1 MNYKNALQER
11 GLNVENLS
19 KSLQGQI
26 TKLEADYLKITNAES
41 EELGLEELAVIED
54 AKKELQT
61 VDEQITEKILKFNPE
76 LQRRR
81 EENMSKAIATR
92 MANKENPKETPAPAP
107 KVVELAPK
115 VKNNVSVKEKLEDI
129 KKEIEEQPIIV
140 QKAVP
145 QQRQQNRQPQP
156 QQPQEDPQEFERVE
170 VVKKKR
176 NGVWFAV
183 VGISALA
190 LTWGAVN
197 IFKNNK

>member
-41 EELGLEELAVIED
+41 EELGEEELAIIED
-54 AKKELQT
+54 AKKEVET
-61 VDEQITEKILKFNPE
+61 IDKQIAEKVLKFNPM
-76 LQRRR
+76 LQKRR

-92 MANKENPKETPAPAP
+92 MANKEKETPETAP
-107 KVVELAPK
+107 KVVEQAAPK
-115 VKNNVSVKEKLEDI
+115 QNNVSVKEKLEDV

-140 QKAVP
+140 QRAVAQP
-145 QQRQQNRQPQP
+145 KQQQQSQTQPQP
-156 QQPQEDPQEFERVE
+156 QPQEQDEEFDRVE

-176 NGVWFAV
+176 NGIWFAV

>member
-1 MNYKNALQER
+1 
-11 GLNVENLS
+11 
-19 KSLQGQI
+19 LQGQI

-41 EELGLEELAVIED
+41 EELGEEELALIED
-54 AKKELQT
+54 AKKELEI
-61 VDEQITEKILKFNPE
+61 VDKQITEKVLKFNPM
-76 LQRRR
+76 LQKRR

-92 MANKENPKETPAPAP
+92 MANKEKENQAPDP
-107 KVVELAPK
+107 KVVEQAAPK
-115 VKNNVSVKEKLEDI
+115 KNNVSVKEKLEDI

-145 QQRQQNRQPQP
+145 QRQQTQPQY
-156 QQPQEDPQEFERVE
+156 QQQEEEFDRVE

-176 NGVWFAV
+176 NGIWFAV

>member
-11 GLNVENLS
+11 GINVENLS

-26 TKLEADYLKITNAES
+26 TKLEADYLKIKNAES
-41 EELGLEELAVIED
+41 EELGEEELALIED
-54 AKKELQT
+54 AKKELET
-61 VDEQITEKILKFNPE
+61 VDKQIAEKVLRFSPE
-76 LQRRR
+76 MQKRR
-81 EENMSKAIATR
+81 EENMSKAVATR
-92 MANKENPKETPAPAP
+92 MANKNQTQAPAP
-107 KVVELAPK
+107 KVVEQVAPK
-115 VKNNVSVKEKLEDI
+115 SANNLVKEKLEDI
-129 KKEIEEQPIIV
+129 KKEIEEQPLIV

-145 QQRQQNRQPQP
+145 QQKQQQQQQP
-156 QQPQEDPQEFERVE
+156 QQQQQQDEQEFDRVE

-176 NGVWFAV
+176 NGIWFAV

>member
-11 GLNVENLS
+11 GINVENLS

-26 TKLEADYLKITNAES
+26 TKLEADYLKIKNAES
-41 EELGLEELAVIED
+41 EELGEEELALIED
-54 AKKELQT
+54 AKKELET
-61 VDEQITEKILKFNPE
+61 VDKQIAEKVLKFNPE

-92 MANKENPKETPAPAP
+92 MAKKENQENQAPAP
-107 KVVELAPK
+107 KVVQLAPK
-115 VKNNVSVKEKLEDI
+115 SANNLVKEKLDNI

-140 QKAVP
+140 KKSVP
-145 QQRQQNRQPQP
+145 QRQQTQP
-156 QQPQEDPQEFERVE
+156 QQQQEQQEEQEFDRVE

-176 NGVWFAV
+176 NGIWFAV

>member
-1 MNYKNALQER
+1 MNYKNALQEK

-26 TKLEADYLKITNAES
+26 TKLEADYLKIKKAES
-41 EELGLEELAVIED
+41 EELGEEELALIED
-54 AKKELQT
+54 AKKELET
-61 VDEQITEKILKFNPE
+61 VDKQIAEKVLKFSPE
-76 LQRRR
+76 MQKRR
-81 EENMSKAIATR
+81 EENMSKAVATR
-92 MANKENPKETPAPAP
+92 MAKNQETPAAP
-107 KVVELAPK
+107 KVVQLAPK
-115 VKNNVSVKEKLEDI
+115 PNNLVKEKLQSI
-129 KKEIEEQPIIV
+129 KKEIEEQPLIV

-145 QQRQQNRQPQP
+145 QQKQQQQQQPKQQQP
-156 QQPQEDPQEFERVE
+156 QQQQQDEQEFDRVE

-176 NGVWFAV
+176 NGIWFAV

>member
-11 GLNVENLS
+11 ELNVENLS

-41 EELGLEELAVIED
+41 EELGEEELALIED
-54 AKKELQT
+54 AKKELET
-61 VDEQITEKILKFNPE
+61 VDKQITEKVLKFNPM
-76 LQRRR
+76 LQKRR

-92 MANKENPKETPAPAP
+92 MAKKENQETLAPVP
-107 KVVELAPK
+107 KVVEQVAPK

-140 QKAVP
+140 KK
-145 QQRQQNRQPQP
+145 QQPKIQQQPQPQP
-156 QQPQEDPQEFERVE
+156 QQEEEFDRVE

>member
-11 GLNVENLS
+11 GINVENLS

-41 EELGLEELAVIED
+41 EELGVEELALIED

-61 VDEQITEKILKFNPE
+61 VDKQITEKVLKFNPE

-92 MANKENPKETPAPAP
+92 MANKQNPKETPATAT
-107 KVVELAPK
+107 KVVQLAPK
-115 VKNNVSVKEKLEDI
+115 VNNVSVKEKLEDI

-140 QKAVP
+140 QKPIA
-145 QQRQQNRQPQP
+145 QQKSQQQQTQP
-156 QQPQEDPQEFERVE
+156 QQQQEDPQEFNRVE

>member
-11 GLNVENLS
+11 GINVENLS

-26 TKLEADYLKITNAES
+26 TKLEADYLKIKNAES
-41 EELGLEELAVIED
+41 EELGEEELALIED
-54 AKKELQT
+54 AKKELET
-61 VDEQITEKILKFNPE
+61 VDKQITEKVLKFNPE

-92 MANKENPKETPAPAP
+92 MAKKENQETQAPAP
-107 KVVELAPK
+107 IKVVEQVAPK

-140 QKAVP
+140 KK
-145 QQRQQNRQPQP
+145 QQPKIQQQPQP
-156 QQPQEDPQEFERVE
+156 QLQQEEEFDRVE

>member
-1 MNYKNALQER
+1 
-11 GLNVENLS
+11 
-19 KSLQGQI
+19 LQGQI

-41 EELGLEELAVIED
+41 EELGVEELALIED

-61 VDEQITEKILKFNPE
+61 VDKQITEKVLKFNPE

-92 MANKENPKETPAPAP
+92 MANKQNPKETPATAT
-107 KVVELAPK
+107 KVVQLAPK
-115 VKNNVSVKEKLEDI
+115 VNNVSVKEKLEDI

-140 QKAVP
+140 QKPIA
-145 QQRQQNRQPQP
+145 QQKSQQQQTQP
-156 QQPQEDPQEFERVE
+156 QQQQEDPQEFNRVE

>member
-1 MNYKNALQER
+1 MNYKNALQEK

-26 TKLEADYLKITNAES
+26 TKLEADYLKIKKAES
-41 EELGLEELAVIED
+41 EELGEEELALIED
-54 AKKELQT
+54 AKKELET
-61 VDEQITEKILKFNPE
+61 VDKQIAEKVLKFSPE
-76 LQRRR
+76 MQKRR
-81 EENMSKAIATR
+81 EENMSKAVATR
-92 MANKENPKETPAPAP
+92 MAKNQAESP
-107 KVVELAPK
+107 KVVQLAPK
-115 VKNNVSVKEKLEDI
+115 ANNVSVKEKLDNI

-145 QQRQQNRQPQP
+145 QQKQQQQP
-156 QQPQEDPQEFERVE
+156 QQQQEDHQEFDRVE

-176 NGVWFAV
+176 NGIWFAV

>member
-11 GLNVENLS
+11 ELNVENLS

-41 EELGLEELAVIED
+41 EELGEEELALIED
-54 AKKELQT
+54 AKKELET
-61 VDEQITEKILKFNPE
+61 VDKQITEKVLKFNPM
-76 LQRRR
+76 LQKRR

-92 MANKENPKETPAPAP
+92 MAKKEIQAPAP
-107 KVVELAPK
+107 KVVEQAAPK
-115 VKNNVSVKEKLEDI
+115 KNNVSVKEKLEDI

-145 QQRQQNRQPQP
+145 QRQQTQPQY
-156 QQPQEDPQEFERVE
+156 QQQEEEFDRVE

-176 NGVWFAV
+176 NGIWFAV

>member
-11 GLNVENLS
+11 ELNVENLS

-41 EELGLEELAVIED
+41 EELGEEELALIED
-54 AKKELQT
+54 AKKELET
-61 VDEQITEKILKFNPE
+61 VDKQITEKVLKFNPM
-76 LQRRR
+76 LQKRR

-92 MANKENPKETPAPAP
+92 MANKENPKETQAPAP
-107 KVVELAPK
+107 KVVEQAAPK
-115 VKNNVSVKEKLEDI
+115 KNNVSVKEKLEDI

-140 QKAVP
+140 KKAVP
-145 QQRQQNRQPQP
+145 QRQQTQPQY
-156 QQPQEDPQEFERVE
+156 QQQEEEFDRVE

-176 NGVWFAV
+176 NGIWFAV

>member
-156 QQPQEDPQEFERVE
+156 QKPKEDPQEFERVE

>member
-1 MNYKNALQER
+1 MNNKNALQER
-11 GLNVENLS
+11 GLNVEDLS
-19 KSLQGQI
+19 NSLQAQI

>member
-11 GLNVENLS
+11 GINVENLS

-41 EELGLEELAVIED
+41 EELGEEELALIED

-61 VDEQITEKILKFNPE
+61 VDKQIAEKVLKFNPE

-92 MANKENPKETPAPAP
+92 MAKKETPAPAP
-107 KVVELAPK
+107 KVVEQAAPK
-115 VKNNVSVKEKLEDI
+115 KNNVSVKEKLEEI

-145 QQRQQNRQPQP
+145 QRQQTQPQPQPQP
-156 QQPQEDPQEFERVE
+156 QQEQEFDRVE

-176 NGVWFAV
+176 NGIWFAV

>member
-11 GLNVENLS
+11 GINVENLS

-26 TKLEADYLKITNAES
+26 TKLEADYLKIKNAES
-41 EELGLEELAVIED
+41 EELGEEELAIIED
-54 AKKELQT
+54 AKKEVET
-61 VDEQITEKILKFNPE
+61 IDKQIAEKVLKFNPE

-107 KVVELAPK
+107 KVVQLTPK
-115 VKNNVSVKEKLEDI
+115 SPNNIVKEKLEDI

-140 QKAVP
+140 QRAVAQP
-145 QQRQQNRQPQP
+145 KQQQQSQPQP
-156 QQPQEDPQEFERVE
+156 QQQEQDEEFDRVE

-176 NGVWFAV
+176 NGIWFAV

>member
-1 MNYKNALQER
+1 MNYQNALQER
-11 GLNVENLS
+11 ELNVENLS

-41 EELGLEELAVIED
+41 EELGEEELALIED
-54 AKKELQT
+54 AKKELET
-61 VDEQITEKILKFNPE
+61 VDKQITEKVLKFNPM
-76 LQRRR
+76 LQKRR

-92 MANKENPKETPAPAP
+92 MAKKETQAPAP
-107 KVVELAPK
+107 KVEQAAPK
-115 VKNNVSVKEKLEDI
+115 KNNVSVKEKLEDI

-145 QQRQQNRQPQP
+145 QRQQTQPQY
-156 QQPQEDPQEFERVE
+156 QQQEEEFDRVE

-176 NGVWFAV
+176 NGIWFAV

>member
-11 GLNVENLS
+11 ELSVENLS

-41 EELGLEELAVIED
+41 EELGEEELALIED
-54 AKKELQT
+54 AKKELET
-61 VDEQITEKILKFNPE
+61 VDKQITEKVLKFNPM
-76 LQRRR
+76 LQKRR

-92 MANKENPKETPAPAP
+92 MANKDKPKETQAPAP
-107 KVVELAPK
+107 KVVEQAAPK
-115 VKNNVSVKEKLEDI
+115 SANNLVKEKLEDI

-140 QKAVP
+140 KKSVP
-145 QQRQQNRQPQP
+145 QRQQTQP
-156 QQPQEDPQEFERVE
+156 QQQQEQQEEQEFDRVE